1 LSLAAAIPE
10 TILQKEESYS
20 NVYDY
25 LLSGKDPE
33 KVALLLLDGEKTY
46 GDILFSSQVIASY
59 LLQQGCSKGDR
70 VLLMGENSF
79 FWVASYLGVLRA
91 GLVCVPLPANAPQET
106 VSYITRVT
114 EAKFACVPTRV
125 FLKNKLQLDIPLLTD
140 IPASVSD
147 NLGPG
152 LKPPTQSQLTGLK
165 PGAATNLTC
174 EAAGISQD
182 HDFHQMSRDDLA
194 ALMFTSGT
202 TGKPRGVM
210 VSHGNI
216 IANTNSIIEY
226 LRLSSSDRIMTVLPF
241 HYCFGASLLHT
252 HLRVGGSLVVDPRF
266 MFPEKILERMRET
279 ECTGFAGVPSHYQIL
294 LRKSSLRQY
303 SFPHLRHVQQ
313 AGGHLAPAFVRELR
327 AALPGTEV
335 FVMYGQTEA
344 TARLSYMPPEMLDKK
359 PGSIGKGIPGVSL
372 RVLCEGR
379 NAAPGEVGEIVA
391 QGGNITQGYWRAEEE
406 TAAVFHHG
414 ALYTGDLAT
423 VDEDGYIFIVDRAK
437 DFIKCGGNRVSCRQI
452 EEKLLEFDGL
462 LEAAVV
468 GVPDE
473 VLGEAVRAF
482 VVSRQDGLDL
492 EGPLREFCKRNLLP
506 ALVPKEFIFLD
517 ALPKNASGKVAKA
530 ALREVK
536 MAS

>member
-10 TILQKEESYS
+10 DILQKEESYS

-33 KVALLLLDGEKTY
+33 KIALILPDGEKTY

-59 LLQQGCSKGDR
+59 LLQQGYSKGDR
-70 VLLMGENSF
+70 ILLIGENSF
-79 FWVASYLGVLRA
+79 FWVASYLGILRA
-91 GLVCVPLPANAPQET
+91 GLVCVPLPANAPEET
-106 VSYITRVT
+106 VSYIAQVT
-114 EAKFACVPTRV
+114 EAKLACVPARV
-125 FLKNKLQLDIPLLTD
+125 FLKNKLRLDIPVLTD
-140 IPASVSD
+140 LPARAPD
-147 NLGPG
+147 NPEPGPSIDE
-152 LKPPTQSQLTGLK
+152 T
-165 PGAATNLTC
+165 AV
-174 EAAGISQD
+174 ISRGHEFPQI
-182 HDFHQMSRDDLA
+182 SRDDLA

-216 IANTNSIIEY
+216 IANTNSIIQY
-226 LRLSSSDRIMTVLPF
+226 LRLSADDRIMTVLPF

-252 HLRVGGSLVVDPRF
+252 HLRVGGSLVIDPRF
-266 MFPEKILERMRET
+266 MFPEKILERLRET

-294 LRKSSLRQY
+294 LRKSSLRQH
-303 SFPHLRHVQQ
+303 SFPHLRYVQQ
-313 AGGHLAPAFVRELR
+313 AGGHLATAFVRELR
-327 AALPGTEV
+327 EALPGTEI

-359 PGSIGKGIPGVSL
+359 PGSIGKGIPGVKL

-379 NAAPGEVGEIVA
+379 DAAPGEVGEIVA
-391 QGGNITQGYWRAEEE
+391 EGENITQGYWRAEEE
-406 TAAVFHHG
+406 TAAVFHDG
-414 ALYTGDLAT
+414 GLYTGDLAT
-423 VDEDGYIFIVDRAK
+423 MDEDGYIFIVDRAK

-462 LEAAVV
+462 LEAAVI

-473 VLGEAVRAF
+473 VLGEAVKAF
-482 VVSRQDGLDL
+482 VVSRQAEESSL
-492 EGPLREFCKRNLLP
+492 EDILREFCKRNFLP
-506 ALVPKEFIFLD
+506 ALVPKEFVFLD
-517 ALPKNASGKVAKA
+517 ALPKNASGKVAKF
-530 ALREVK
+530 ALREIK